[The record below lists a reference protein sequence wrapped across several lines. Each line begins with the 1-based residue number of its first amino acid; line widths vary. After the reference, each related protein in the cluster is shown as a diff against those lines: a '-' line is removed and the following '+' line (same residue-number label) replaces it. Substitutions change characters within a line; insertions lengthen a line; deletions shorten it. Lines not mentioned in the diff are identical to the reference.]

1 MSTLAERSGGNLKV
15 FASLVWAEFF
25 TWKAAGRF
33 TLRVTVFRIKVDMS
47 GVVFEL
53 LTLAFGPP
61 PFDATAAPSRPPSTL
76 TPPA

>member
-15 FASLVWAEFF
+15 FASLIWAEFF

-33 TLRVTVFRIKVDMS
+33 TLRVTIFRIKVDMS

-53 LTLAFGPP
+53 LVLAFGPP
-61 PFDATAAPSRPPSTL
+61 PFDATGSTS